1 MPRVKGSAES
11 GAGILAVTLTF
22 RIVEALANHPPA
34 LGVTELARL
43 LDATKARIYR
53 HLLTLCQA
61 GYVTQDPKTEK
72 YQIGSRMIALAHLLS
87 SNIDLVS
94 EARKALLSL
103 RDSFGHTVILAA
115 VDGDTIRVLDVA
127 LGTSAYAI
135 VQRAGN
141 TLQPDTMHCS
151 ALGKI
156 ALAFGPK
163 RLMDEQT
170 RKPLRKLTENTITS
184 VRLLKRE
191 IEQVRKRGWAMVPD
205 ESIVGFNAIAVPIL
219 DAHSALAAVI
229 GVIGSTRALSAKPS
243 FDLIETLKKNGA
255 AISRT
260 LGWRE
265 PAA

>member
-1 MPRVKGSAES
+1 MPRVKGSAEAE
-11 GAGILAVTLTF
+11 AGILAVTLTF
-22 RIVEALANHPPA
+22 RIVEALANHPPS
-34 LGVTELARL
+34 LGVTELARR
-43 LDATKARIYR
+43 LDATKARVYR

-61 GYVTQDPKTEK
+61 GYVAQDLKTEK

-94 EARKALLSL
+94 EARKALLGL
-103 RDSFGHTVILAA
+103 RDRFGHTTILAA
-115 VDGDTIRVLDVA
+115 VAGDTIRVLDVA
-127 LGTSAYAI
+127 LGTSDYAI

-141 TLQPDTMHCS
+141 TLQPNTMHCS

-163 RLMDEQT
+163 RLMEEQSQ
-170 RKPLRKLTENTITS
+170 KPLRKMTENTITS
-184 VRLLKRE
+184 VKLLKRE

-219 DAHSALAAVI
+219 DAHSALAAMI
-229 GVIGSTRALSAKPS
+229 GVIGPTRALSVRPPPE
-243 FDLIETLKKNGA
+243 LIEGLKKNGA
-255 AISRT
+255 ALSHT

-265 PAA
+265 PAV

>member
-1 MPRVKGSAES
+1 MPRVKGSSDPE
-11 GAGILAVTLTF
+11 AGILAVTLTF
-22 RIVEALANHPPA
+22 RIIEALANHPPA

-53 HLLTLCQA
+53 HLLTLCRA
-61 GYVTQDPKTEK
+61 GYVTQDLKTEK

-87 SNIDLVS
+87 SNIDLVA
-94 EARKALLSL
+94 EARKALLGL

-127 LGTSAYAI
+127 LGTSDYAI
-135 VQRAGN
+135 VQRAGS

-156 ALAFGPK
+156 ALAFGPE
-163 RLMDEQT
+163 RLMEEQA
-170 RKPLRKLTENTITS
+170 RKPLRKMTANTITNM
-184 VRLLKRE
+184 RLLKQE
-191 IEQVRKRGWAMVPD
+191 IEQIRKRGWAMVPD

-219 DAHSALAAVI
+219 DAHSALAAMI
-229 GVIGSTRALSAKPS
+229 GVIGPTRALPAKPPS
-243 FDLIETLKKNGA
+243 GLIESLKKNGA
-255 AISRT
+255 AISHT